1 MPRKKVDP
9 VEERK
14 ILNRRWVFDLVRDLV
29 DHLEY
34 LPTSPLSLL
43 VLLLQQELQERKIAE
58 FTSAPLGTDSESD
71 ARYIKFKVNQT
82 LLRKK
87 RNENSSNK

>member
-1 MPRKKVDP
+1 MPRKKIDP

-14 ILNRRWVFDLVRDLV
+14 ILNRRWVFELVRDLV

-58 FTSAPLGTDSESD
+58 FTAAPLGTDSESD
-71 ARYIKFKVNQT
+71 ARYSEFRVNHIISRY
-82 LLRKK
+82 RK
-87 RNENSSNK
+87 NENKSNK

>member
-1 MPRKKVDP
+1 MPRKKIDP

-43 VLLLQQELQERKIAE
+43 VLLLHQELQERKIAE
-58 FTSAPLGTDSESD
+58 FTSAPLGTDGESD
-71 ARYIKFKVNQT
+71 ARYIEFKVNQT

-87 RNENSSNK
+87 RNDTKDNR

>member
-1 MPRKKVDP
+1 MLRKKIDP

-14 ILNRRWVFDLVRDLV
+14 ILNRRWVFELVRDLV

-58 FTSAPLGTDSESD
+58 FTAAPLGTDSGSD
-71 ARYIKFKVNQT
+71 ARYSEFRVNHIISRY
-82 LLRKK
+82 RK
-87 RNENSSNK
+87 NG